1 MQGGGIDYN
10 TLARLCHQAKR
21 TNYTLD
27 QLSELR
33 SKLMEETFMWQIA
46 DEEWVTAVNWLKRK
60 GIIKIEEKS
69 NQRAVHWEYSCP
81 LQTIVSL
88 LGPMKILPPPFTKLE
103 KKFLPSHRK

>member
-69 NQRAVHWEYSCP
+69 NQRAVHNVVASFWDTMNKQNTDLVMDIEGRIVRR
-81 LQTIVSL
+81 LQS
-88 LGPMKILPPPFTKLE
+88 K
-103 KKFLPSHRK
+103 